1 MAFSVTSRQPPQK
14 CTSDVDKDDWD
25 GCLSSFGFLMWKF
38 WGFLQLFYA
47 PRVGLK
53 NPSWVSLATISL
65 GVLCYDWPGCKYM
78 ANENARNKNMP
89 PGARRYRRISYK
101 LCSRFC
107 NLNTQLSSS
116 YIEQNQ
122 TKLLQKDKSTTN
134 EIFYILREIFQRL
147 FYHILLKY

>member
-1 MAFSVTSRQPPQK
+1 MQLRLQQK
-14 CTSDVDKDDWD
+14 LRPRGPVAILRFITAI
-25 GCLSSFGFLMWKF
+25 
-38 WGFLQLFYA
+38 FYA

-147 FYHILLKY
+147 FYHILLKYQFIYLLVYCWSGC

>member
-1 MAFSVTSRQPPQK
+1 
-14 CTSDVDKDDWD
+14 
-25 GCLSSFGFLMWKF
+25 
-38 WGFLQLFYA
+38 
-47 PRVGLK
+47 
-53 NPSWVSLATISL
+53 
-65 GVLCYDWPGCKYM
+65 M